1 MSDGEGVVKMV
12 EGKQYKVVLRSVEE
26 MEKVKFKGLS
36 LYSPSGSLRGWYARY
51 LNSIGI
57 AVLNGDGS
65 VTVQWVLNSGR
76 KSSEYHYPQ
85 GRLKVLGEVS

>member
-1 MSDGEGVVKMV
+1 MSDEIGIDMV

-26 MEKVKFKGLS
+26 MEKVKFDGFS
-36 LYSPSGSLRGWYARY
+36 LHSPSGSIRPWYARY
-51 LNSIGI
+51 LSSVGI
-57 AVLNGDGS
+57 AITNGGGL
-65 VTVQWVLNSGR
+65 VTVKWVLNSGR